1 MVAWRYDAVK
11 GANHA
16 NRRQKPQRVTVAQ
29 LA

>member
-1 MVAWRYDAVK
+1 MVARCIDAGK

-16 NRRQKPQRVTVAQ
+16 NRRWKPQRVTVAQ